1 MKKSSRFTGLVPAL
15 LGAFVLL
22 NSLDKPRIAALHVP
36 DVLRLVAS
44 GIGLGFGIAGLM
56 GMLNFPNSRNDQSKP
71 PRNE

>member
-1 MKKSSRFTGLVPAL
+1 MKKSSRVTGLVVTL

-44 GIGLGFGIAGLM
+44 GMGLGIGFAGLM
-56 GMLNFPNSRNDQSKP
+56 GMLHFGTSTGQGEDRS
-71 PRNE
+71 